1 MKSPD
6 KIAVIGGGSW
16 ATALAKLLLD
26 NCPSIVWL
34 MHRQDRIEE
43 FLSEGHNPAY
53 LTDVL
58 FDLRRI
64 TFTTDINEA
73 ASIADILLLALPS
86 PYFKEQMA
94 PLTVDISGKTI
105 VSAIKGIVPEDNLTV
120 SDYMERR
127 YRIAHRRNLVVS
139 GPCHAEEV
147 ALGRRSYLTVGCEDT
162 ELAARFASAISGPA
176 LTTIISR
183 DVAGIEYAAVLK
195 NIYAICAGI
204 IHGLGAGDNFQ
215 AMLVSNAIR
224 EMNRF
229 VSALVPQKRDIC
241 DSVYLGDLLVTSY
254 SRFSRN
260 HNFGTMLGRGYSV
273 NTARMEMVQ
282 TAEGYYAAKCIHEI
296 NLDHGIEMPIMEG
309 VYDILYRK
317 VKPSR
322 AIARMADTFR

>member
-34 MHRQDRIEE
+34 MHRQDRIED

-127 YRIAHRRNLVVS
+127 YGIAHRRNLVVS

-162 ELAARFASAISGPA
+162 ELAGRFASAISGPA

-296 NLDHGIEMPIMEG
+296 NLEHGIEMPIMEG

-322 AIARMADTFR
+322 AIARMADTF

>member
-127 YRIAHRRNLVVS
+127 YGIAHCRNLVVS
-139 GPCHAEEV
+139 GPV
-147 ALGRRSYLTVGCEDT
+147 MPKRWPS
-162 ELAARFASAISGPA
+162 AAAAI
-176 LTTIISR
+176 
-183 DVAGIEYAAVLK
+183 
-195 NIYAICAGI
+195 
-204 IHGLGAGDNFQ
+204 
-215 AMLVSNAIR
+215 
-224 EMNRF
+224 
-229 VSALVPQKRDIC
+229 
-241 DSVYLGDLLVTSY
+241 
-254 SRFSRN
+254 
-260 HNFGTMLGRGYSV
+260 
-273 NTARMEMVQ
+273 
-282 TAEGYYAAKCIHEI
+282 
-296 NLDHGIEMPIMEG
+296 
-309 VYDILYRK
+309 
-317 VKPSR
+317 
-322 AIARMADTFR
+322 

>member
-64 TFTTDINEA
+64 TFTADINEA

-105 VSAIKGIVPEDNLTV
+105 
-120 SDYMERR
+120 
-127 YRIAHRRNLVVS
+127 
-139 GPCHAEEV
+139 
-147 ALGRRSYLTVGCEDT
+147 
-162 ELAARFASAISGPA
+162 
-176 LTTIISR
+176 
-183 DVAGIEYAAVLK
+183 
-195 NIYAICAGI
+195 
-204 IHGLGAGDNFQ
+204 
-215 AMLVSNAIR
+215 
-224 EMNRF
+224 
-229 VSALVPQKRDIC
+229 
-241 DSVYLGDLLVTSY
+241 
-254 SRFSRN
+254 
-260 HNFGTMLGRGYSV
+260 
-273 NTARMEMVQ
+273 
-282 TAEGYYAAKCIHEI
+282 
-296 NLDHGIEMPIMEG
+296 
-309 VYDILYRK
+309 IL
-317 VKPSR
+317 S
-322 AIARMADTFR
+322 